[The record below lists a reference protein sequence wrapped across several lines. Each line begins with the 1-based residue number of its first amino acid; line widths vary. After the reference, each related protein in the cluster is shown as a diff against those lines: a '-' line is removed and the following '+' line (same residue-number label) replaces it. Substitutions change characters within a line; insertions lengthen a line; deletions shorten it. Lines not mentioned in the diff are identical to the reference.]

1 MAPWHAP
8 SVGDDDDDEMMIMT
22 VTMMMTRT
30 MMITST
36 CGILHCNNMNVYEVQ
51 QRQSIG
57 LDPVV
62 KKNLWC

>member
-1 MAPWHAP
+1 MAPWHAL
-8 SVGDDDDDEMMIMT
+8 SVGDDDDDEMR
-22 VTMMMTRT
+22 MMTRA
-30 MMITST
+30 MMMMST
-36 CGILHCNNMNVYEVQ
+36 CGILQCNNMNVYEVQ